1 MKNRYQKLT
10 EAIHTPAGLNDRVLF
25 EARRRTAEQAAPSR
39 QERRSWRR
47 PLPERTFAAAAA
59 VPRNRMRPLLRTAVC
74 AVCAL
79 VLVLGGFS
87 FRPAPTAAPGAS
99 GSAGSA
105 APGAEQRAPAQVLV
119 PTFGLTAYAAMTEAA
134 YGPSP
139 DGSLA
144 FAVGEGCTTMD
155 FGDFT
160 GCLFQIAGENIA
172 QVRLSIDRGGL
183 YRYQIRD
190 DLTKE
195 QMAGYRQA
203 MAEGSLVPAA
213 ISQRDDGTWYM
224 PEMTALGR
232 SVQEDYDPE
241 ACYGFWVPPE
251 DMAVNTG
258 LGISTEAQMDA
269 DYFEGGTLTVTVIS
283 PDGTERAQTYRLHSG
298 ALKVEFAEDNS
309 ITVLPE
315 PISLEDPDNR
325 YFVDNNCFVYGIYA
339 VPED

>member
-1 MKNRYQKLT
+1 MENRYQKLT
-10 EAIHTPAGLNDRVLF
+10 EAIHTPAGLNDRVIF
-25 EARRRTAEQAAPSR
+25 EARRRAAMAEPEVASR
-39 QERRSWRR
+39 QKKRGWGR
-47 PLPERTFAAAAA
+47 PF
-59 VPRNRMRPLLRTAVC
+59 LRTAVC

-79 VLVLGGFS
+79 ALLLGGFS
-87 FRPAPTAAPGAS
+87 LRPAPAVEPGVS
-99 GSAGSA
+99 GPAGNA
-105 APGAEQRAPAQVLV
+105 DPADAGTPAQVLV
-119 PTFGLTAYAAMTEAA
+119 PTFGLTAYAAGTDTT
-134 YGPSP
+134 YGPAP
-139 DGSLA
+139 DGSIA
-144 FAVGEGCTTMD
+144 FSVGEGCTTPE

-160 GCLFQIAGENIA
+160 GCLFQITGENIA

-190 DLTKE
+190 NLTEE
-195 QMAGYRQA
+195 QMGGYRQA

-224 PEMTALGR
+224 PEMTALGQ

-241 ACYGFWVPPE
+241 TSYGFWVPPE

-258 LGISTEAQMDA
+258 LGMTTEAQMDA
-269 DYFEGGTLTVTVIS
+269 DYFDGGTLTVTVIS
-283 PDGTERAQTYRLHSG
+283 SDGTEKAQSYRLHSG

-309 ITVLPE
+309 MTVLPE
-315 PISLEDPDNR
+315 LVSQEELGNG

>member
-10 EAIHTPAGLNDRVLF
+10 EAIHTPAGLNDRVIF
-25 EARRRTAEQAAPSR
+25 EARRRTAEAETAPR
-39 QERRSWRR
+39 RERKSWGR
-47 PLPERTFAAAAA
+47 PRTNTAFTAAAA
-59 VPRNRMRPLLRTAVC
+59 VPRNWTRTLLRTAVC

-79 VLVLGGFS
+79 ALVLGGFS
-87 FRPAPTAAPGAS
+87 LRPAPTVES
-99 GSAGSA
+99 GTSSAGSTGQEK
-105 APGAEQRAPAQVLV
+105 APPAQVLV
-119 PTFGLTAYAAMTEAA
+119 PTFGLTAYAAMTESA
-134 YGPSP
+134 YGPAE

-144 FAVGEGCTTMD
+144 FAAGEGCTTMD

-160 GCLFQIAGENIA
+160 GCLFRIAGENIA
-172 QVRLSIDRGGL
+172 QVRLAIDRGGL

-190 DLTKE
+190 NLTEE
-195 QMAGYRQA
+195 QMGEYRQA

-224 PEMTALGR
+224 PEMTALGQ

-241 ACYGFWVPPE
+241 ASYGFWVPPE

-258 LGISTEAQMDA
+258 LGMTTEAQMDA
-269 DYFEGGTLTVTVIS
+269 DYFDGGTLTVTVIS
-283 PDGTERAQTYRLHSG
+283 SDGTEKAQSYRLHSG

-309 ITVLPE
+309 MTVLPE
-315 PISLEDPDNR
+315 LVSQEELGNG
-325 YFVDNNCFVYGIYA
+325 YFADNNCFVYGIYA